1 MLAGSA
7 EFDLVFNAGVL
18 EHYTYQEQVA
28 LLQGMASRSRRYVLV
43 LVPNRHCYWYWIW
56 RLAVSGEGSW
66 PYGKEVPIADL
77 GGAFEAHH
85 HIRDVTFQEDTS
97 TSRTGSGPANLA
109 TIRAAITTAIKDAG
123 YLQSPKAAA
132 TTPPWPRPSA
142 FTASIRA
149 NADIHG
155 TRRSPGG
162 DRTPENCGSGP
173 ERGLVGFLWGAP
185 GLPSTHAIGRPKT
198 LARLPGAGSRL
209 GPRGWQS
216 VSGLRGCRSPVG
228 LQGPD

>member
-1 MLAGSA
+1 SA
-7 EFDLVFNAGVL
+7 RPESLP
-18 EHYTYQEQVA
+18 A
-28 LLQGMASRSRRYVLV
+28 LT
-43 LVPNRHCYWYWIW
+43 P
-56 RLAVSGEGSW
+56 
-66 PYGKEVPIADL
+66 
-77 GGAFEAHH
+77 
-85 HIRDVTFQEDTS
+85 TTS
-97 TSRTGSGPANLA
+97 TAPT
-109 TIRAAITTAIKDAG
+109 
-123 YLQSPKAAA
+123 AAA
-132 TTPPWPRPSA
+132 TTPPCPSTSA

-216 VSGLRGCRSPVG
+216 VFGLRGCRSPVG
-228 LQGPD
+228 LQGPDSDRLLARFVLGRWRIWAHPGGG